1 MRNKRYSQ
9 MADGLFDAQRLD
21 ELKGSSSHVLLL
33 EFERLTGGGRWEKQ
47 GSPHGQSVF

>member
-1 MRNKRYSQ
+1 

-33 EFERLTGGGRWEKQ
+33 ELDRK
-47 GSPHGQSVF
+47 SVV

>member
-9 MADGLFDAQRLD
+9 MADGLFDAQSLD

-33 EFERLTGGGRWEKQ
+33 ELNG
-47 GSPHGQSVF
+47 